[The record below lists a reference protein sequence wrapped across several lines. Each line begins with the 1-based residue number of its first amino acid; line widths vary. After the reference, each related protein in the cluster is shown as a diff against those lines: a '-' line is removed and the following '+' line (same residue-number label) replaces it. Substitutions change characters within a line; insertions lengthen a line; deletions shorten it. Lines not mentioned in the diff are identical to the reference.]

1 MVDLDRN
8 TGTIFVDLFTEFV
21 QTRQIVVVVNTK
33 LSSSVGT
40 LRRIYACILY
50 DDQTCAAFG
59 TLFILINVKKT
70 HFAVLFPVIGSHRHH
85 NDTVFD
91 SHIFYCEWCE
101 NMLVIA
107 FHYIFPPEIFCWI
120 YSCSVL

>member
-1 MVDLDRN
+1 M
-8 TGTIFVDLFTEFV
+8 DLFTEFV

-59 TLFILINVKKT
+59 TLFIIINVKKT

-107 FHYIFPPEIFCWI
+107 FHYVFPPEIFCWI
-120 YSCSVL
+120 YSNPLK

>member
-8 TGTIFVDLFTEFV
+8 TGTIFVNLFTEFV

-59 TLFILINVKKT
+59 TLFIICLLYT
-70 HFAVLFPVIGSHRHH
+70 SDAADEL
-85 NDTVFD
+85 
-91 SHIFYCEWCE
+91 
-101 NMLVIA
+101 
-107 FHYIFPPEIFCWI
+107 
-120 YSCSVL
+120 